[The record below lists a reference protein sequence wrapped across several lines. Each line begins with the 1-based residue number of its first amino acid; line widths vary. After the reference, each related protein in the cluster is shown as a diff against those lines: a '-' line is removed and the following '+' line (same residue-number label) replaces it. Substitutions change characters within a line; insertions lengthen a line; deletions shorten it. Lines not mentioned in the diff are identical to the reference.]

1 MSRQDPNATTN
12 VRQRRSS
19 GASKTTRRSS
29 GRRKSALSRLLERP
43 SGIAGLL
50 LVALLMISAAA
61 APLLTNY
68 QPNRTNFVSNLLP
81 PMSAD
86 PSGSPVHILGTDQF
100 GRDVFTRVLYG
111 LRVSLI
117 VAGLGTLGAA
127 LVGGALGLVA
137 GMSRGILGTLIM
149 RLVDLQLSIPFLL
162 IAVMWVAFLGRSMAD
177 LVAVVTVFGWVPFA
191 RVIRD
196 RTQLLRRME
205 YVTAATALG
214 ASNIRITL
222 RHVTPQL
229 IPEILILGTF
239 MLGRAVILESS
250 LGFLGL
256 SIPPPIATLGGMVNE
271 GRNYL
276 NSAWWLTSM
285 PGVIIILL
293 VLGASL
299 AGDALRDVLEPKLNR

>member
-1 MSRQDPNATTN
+1 MNGHSRDAGPRAG
-12 VRQRRSS
+12 RRRSS
-19 GASKTTRRSS
+19 GASKSTRRTP
-29 GRRKSALSRLLERP
+29 GRRRSALSRLLQRP
-43 SGIAGLL
+43 AGIAGLL
-50 LVALLMISAAA
+50 IVALLMISAAA

-68 QPNRTNFVSNLLP
+68 QPNRTNFVANLLP
-81 PMSAD
+81 PMGAG
-86 PSGSPVHILGTDQF
+86 PSDGPVHVLGTDQF

-127 LVGGALGLVA
+127 LVGGLLGLVA

-214 ASNIRITL
+214 ASNVRITL
-222 RHVTPQL
+222 RHVAPQL

-276 NSAWWLTSM
+276 NSAWWLTTM
-285 PGVIIILL
+285 PGIIIILL

>member
-1 MSRQDPNATTN
+1 MSRQVPNATTD
-12 VRQRRSS
+12 VRRHRSS
-19 GASKTTRRSS
+19 GASKSTRRSG
-29 GRRKSALSRLLERP
+29 GRRKSVLSRLLERP